1 MLQLQY
7 FNTKL
12 KNKQINDILGNYK
25 LKYSHIKNNLETKLN
40 ELIKLFLNDIST
52 FLEKTEE
59 IATGKKKLNNYEKMK
74 NELESIRNQLKAKI
88 YNEHKIKN
96 ELEILNQENA
106 ILKLKLKSLNEKI
119 KNLNDNNTNNTNTI
133 NNNKKRPLSNLT
145 SKSSRDINL
154 TKSKIN
160 LRNSFDGHNK
170 SLISDFKKSYINSVE
185 RLEKKANMENSFN
198 KLDLSLTS
206 KFDYSSRVLENLEKS
221 YSNILQK
228 ERKKNFNSILQKSS
242 NPILN
247 TIINTKNKNN
257 ITLKKKKNITKFLMS
272 KERINQMVNSNN
284 KLNNT
289 KNNNINAFTLST
301 PQPQNIKDNE
311 NNIKDFKE
319 LDDLIQDNSVDI
331 TRGIN
336 IEYED
341 FGKKINAVID
351 DELKNLELD
360 EEKIKKLLEKINN
373 GNNIEIDFNN
383 INDNIKTNDQ
393 LIYIYFL

>member
-25 LKYSHIKNNLETKLN
+25 LKYSHIKNNIETKLN

-133 NNNKKRPLSNLT
+133 NNKKRPLSNLT

-228 ERKKNFNSILQKSS
+228 ERKKNFNSILKKSS

-257 ITLKKKKNITKFLMS
+257 ITLKKKKNISKFLMS

-301 PQPQNIKDNE
+301 PYPANIKENE

-319 LDDLIQDNSVDI
+319 LDDLLKDNSVDI
-331 TRGIN
+331 TQGIN

-383 INDNIKTNDQ
+383 INDNIKTND
-393 LIYIYFL
+393 

>member
-25 LKYSHIKNNLETKLN
+25 LKYSHIKNNIETKLN

-257 ITLKKKKNITKFLMS
+257 ITLKKKKNISKFLMS

-289 KNNNINAFTLST
+289 KNNNINAFALST
-301 PQPQNIKDNE
+301 PYPQNIKENE

-319 LDDLIQDNSVDI
+319 LDDLIQDNSADI
-331 TRGIN
+331 AQGIN

-383 INDNIKTNDQ
+383 INDNIKTND
-393 LIYIYFL
+393 